1 MRVTGDMIWIIAEG
15 VLLILL
21 LALNIYVFHKRKGI
35 ADRKNMEE
43 LQNRE
48 TELERMLM
56 NPAAQQTKVEG
67 KQFRQ

>member
-1 MRVTGDMIWIIAEG
+1 M
-15 VLLILL
+15 ILL

-67 KQFRQ
+67 KQFHQ

>member
-1 MRVTGDMIWIIAEG
+1 M
-15 VLLILL
+15 ILL

-67 KQFRQ
+67 KQFANRKKLILCRHRRMDKWE